1 MITVLIE
8 AALIW
13 FLRNAKKTTEQK
25 QLHLIVLSILV
36 AYLVGV
42 FVVTIILRSY
52 DDETKIN
59 LIPFRSLYLLT
70 RQLVHSAKTWGIKNI
85 PHELTFM
92 AKGLRNFFGNIL
104 LLIPLGYLV
113 PILRENFNRRWKAG
127 VLGIGLSMAIEI
139 VQLVSHRGFF
149 DLDDVL
155 LNSFGCVI
163 GWLCYNRWLR
173 EKTT

>member
-1 MITVLIE
+1 MIIE

-13 FLRNAKKTTEQK
+13 ILRNIYEVTEQK
-25 QLHLIVLSILV
+25 WLRLIVLSILLV
-36 AYLVGV
+36 YLAGL
-42 FVVTIILRSY
+42 FVLTIGLRNY

-59 LIPFRSLYLLT
+59 LIPFRSIYLLIYE
-70 RQLVHSAKTWGIKNI
+70 LVHSARTWGVKNI

-92 AKGLRNFFGNIL
+92 TKGLRNFLGNIL

-113 PILRENFNRRWKAG
+113 PVLRQGFNRWWKMAL
-127 VLGIGLSMAIEI
+127 LGIGASMVIET
-139 VQLVSHRGFF
+139 VQLASHRGYF

-155 LNSFGCVI
+155 LNSFGCAI